1 MPVAAPPDPPVEGKG
16 RRTRPMRIR
25 TFLAVVLALAGLTA
39 AAVMTSVAVAAQ
51 HAQRDSLATQAGEL
65 AASKAGDITIV
76 LRSDEQA
83 IRLAAAQ
90 LPVTGPDPCASL
102 LDAVGAIGPGPFT
115 VVDAQLTVRCSTPG
129 PATSGSSPA
138 GSSPTPVPATGAAV
152 DPAARAWLERAV
164 RSTEATV
171 TPALAPD
178 AATGAPAVQLAV
190 PITLPASP
198 TDAGGSALVVMPL
211 DPATFS
217 SRRPVPGSPSGSSV
231 AVTASDGTVI
241 GAWPAGL
248 VAVGSTDGPSTWAR
262 GPWQQGTSFVPGP
275 DWDITVGVAASL
287 ADDPLVELRTDLLV
301 LLLGFA
307 AIILATLWQVD
318 RWLARPMRAMAALAE
333 HAVQGGHV
341 TEQRAVPG
349 GGLEG
354 AEVAHG
360 LNALLDATTESLDH
374 AHAVV
379 GELTRVREAEKRALA
394 VALHDNAIQALIAT
408 EWTLDRVIADGD
420 DNALLVEARDTLDQ
434 AVVSLRRQTFDLMP
448 PAMVTA
454 GLVGAIAQSLDHL
467 WADHGLA
474 GELDADLPGRPVP
487 TTEVLAF
494 RTTQEALRNVA
505 RHAAA
510 RRVAV
515 TVQLDPACACGHPR
529 GCLVVRV
536 HDDGRGVDPAAID
549 ARLGDGHLGVLSMRE
564 TVQLAGGRFS
574 IGADPAGGTTV
585 EFHLPWEPAPT
596 EPGAEADEGGQ
607 ASRSSL

>member
-1 MPVAAPPDPPVEGKG
+1 MP
-16 RRTRPMRIR
+16 
-25 TFLAVVLALAGLTA
+25 F
-39 AAVMTSVAVAAQ
+39 
-51 HAQRDSLATQAGEL
+51 
-65 AASKAGDITIV
+65 
-76 LRSDEQA
+76 
-83 IRLAAAQ
+83 
-90 LPVTGPDPCASL
+90 
-102 LDAVGAIGPGPFT
+102 
-115 VVDAQLTVRCSTPG
+115 
-129 PATSGSSPA
+129 
-138 GSSPTPVPATGAAV
+138 
-152 DPAARAWLERAV
+152 
-164 RSTEATV
+164 
-171 TPALAPD
+171 
-178 AATGAPAVQLAV
+178 
-190 PITLPASP
+190 
-198 TDAGGSALVVMPL
+198 

-231 AVTASDGTVI
+231 AVTSSDGTVI

-248 VAVGSTDGPSTWAR
+248 VEVGSTDGPSTWAR

-275 DWDITVGVAASL
+275 DWDVTVGVASSL
-287 ADDPLVELRTDLLV
+287 ADEPLVELRTDLLV

-307 AIILATLWQVD
+307 AIILTTLWQVD
-318 RWLARPMRAMAALAE
+318 RWLARPVRAMAALAE

-341 TEQRAVPG
+341 TEQRAEPG

-354 AEVAHG
+354 AELAHG
-360 LNALLDATTESLDH
+360 LNALLDATTESLDN

-379 GELTRVREAEKRALA
+379 GELTRVREAEKRSLA

-420 DNALLVEARDTLDQ
+420 ADPLLVEARDTLDQ

-448 PAMVTA
+448 PAMATA

-474 GELDADLPGRPVP
+474 GELDADLPGRPVA

-515 TVQLDPACACGHPR
+515 TVTLDPSCACGHPL

-536 HDDGRGVDPAAID
+536 HDDGRGIEPAALD
-549 ARLGDGHLGVLSMRE
+549 ARLRDGHLGVLSMRE

-574 IGADPAGGTTV
+574 IGADPTGGTTV
-585 EFHLPWEPAPT
+585 ELHLPWEPASDPT
-596 EPGAEADEGGQ
+596 PTSAPRDPGPRR
-607 ASRSSL
+607 RSSSRRRSRTTINSHRLSARPVRARRIRPAGPPCRP